1 MTRSGVAITVLSAL
15 ANLAI
20 SAATVLTLA
29 RLLGPEDFGRFSL
42 VIIITTIFA
51 EIIGLGLGDVLVRQ
65 GLRNDRRYERTLAL
79 LYTTSLVTGVLLYPF
94 ALAIS
99 TVLVGKAFITF
110 VAVLCVSETI
120 GQRLITIA
128 EHRSTAT
135 SAMRAADMVR
145 LGAAL
150 TKALPALVILIVPGW
165 RNLLDLSFVYA
176 AFTLS
181 YAILLNY
188 RHMRLSG
195 RLHRED
201 RASFAEGL
209 SFCATNVFRFA
220 ATSVDRIF
228 AGIAFTP
235 AVLGNYVLGS
245 RIFQIVSAMLFAIQK
260 HAQKLAYG
268 NETQEDTR
276 RSLRTA
282 QVVAGVVSLAV
293 AVAIFAGAPLIE
305 LIFGDR
311 FHDAIGFVRLFCWLI
326 APFVVYFVSLNYL
339 SALDLDHRRTGLTL
353 VELAINALSL
363 AGITAA
369 GLMHFGPVVL
379 ALNYIVFTLM
389 AMMLLNKR
397 EPSHA

>member
-1 MTRSGVAITVLSAL
+1 MTRSGLAVTVFSAL

-65 GLRNDRRYERTLAL
+65 GLRNDRRYARTLAL
-79 LYTTSLVTGVLLYPF
+79 LYTASLVTGLLLYPF

-99 TVLVGKAFITF
+99 TALVGKGFVGFI
-110 VAVLCVSETI
+110 AVLSVSETV
-120 GQRLITIA
+120 GQRFITIA
-128 EHRSTAT
+128 EHRNTAT
-135 SAMRAADMVR
+135 SAMRSADMVR

-150 TKALPALVILIVPGW
+150 AKALPALVILAVAGW
-165 RNLLDLSFVYA
+165 RNLFALSLVYA

-188 RHMRLSG
+188 RHLRLAT
-195 RLHRED
+195 RLDRED
-201 RASFAEGL
+201 RAAFVEGL

-260 HAQKLAYG
+260 HAQKFAYG
-268 NETQEDTR
+268 NDSHEDTR
-276 RSLRTA
+276 RSLRKA
-282 QVVAGVVSLAV
+282 QAVAGSVSLAV
-293 AVAIFAGAPLIE
+293 AIAIFACAPLIE
-305 LIFGDR
+305 VIFGDR

-339 SALDLDHRRTGLTL
+339 SALHPVSYTYLTL
-353 VELAINALSL
+353 P
-363 AGITAA
+363 TKR
-369 GLMHFGPVVL
+369 
-379 ALNYIVFTLM
+379 IV
-389 AMMLLNKR
+389 
-397 EPSHA
+397 